1 MPSTVLFDPPRR
13 LRIPEQLLPLWRI
26 PTSDTKRDAKSN
38 QPLRSPAKSLAFG
51 GLFME
56 AHTQPYQAKGMAA
69 TKEVPPIPHFSG
81 PNLSGACADL
91 LRTSPRAC
99 SLRQW
104 PWLASKGFRSALE
117 REPASLV
124 RFCCSPPCAIQ
135 FVSIPD
141 RTRRAEAISPHLRPQ
156 SRAPDPKLRDTD
168 KERNN
173 GLETRTRPETRG
185 SRRANESSV
194 QAPSPSIRR
203 SWALSTSAGVTSHKD
218 WSHGVDFAFSPE
230 GQL

>member
-1 MPSTVLFDPPRR
+1 
-13 LRIPEQLLPLWRI
+13 
-26 PTSDTKRDAKSN
+26 
-38 QPLRSPAKSLAFG
+38 
-51 GLFME
+51 
-56 AHTQPYQAKGMAA
+56 MAA
-69 TKEVPPIPHFSG
+69 TQEVPPIPHFSG
-81 PNLSGACADL
+81 PNLYLGPALTFCE
-91 LRTSPRAC
+91 PRRA
-99 SLRQW
+99 
-104 PWLASKGFRSALE
+104 
-117 REPASLV
+117 LV
-124 RFCCSPPCAIQ
+124 RSVNGLGLRPRDFGRPLNENRLPWCASAPHPCAIQ